1 MADSTEKKVVTL
13 DNLKVVTDEVK
24 TNYAKKAYVDQKLEE
39 GVAGTLTFAT
49 DAEVAALLADT
60 AQSDPPSENV

>member
-1 MADSTEKKVVTL
+1 MAAAEKKVVTL

-24 TNYAKKAYVDQKLEE
+24 TNYAKKTYVDQKLEE

-49 DAEVAALLADT
+49 DEEVSALLADST
-60 AQSDPPSENV
+60 PQEDPSGETV